1 MSLILDLS
9 KVDRERALA
18 TWLVYHGIGRKNL
31 AKQLGITPSA
41 LTRII
46 QGKHRPQRR
55 IQHLIELG
63 IPSDL
68 LPKS

>member
-18 TWLVYHGIGRKNL
+18 AWLVYHGIERQTL
-31 AKQLGITPSA
+31 AKQLGITPGA

-46 QGKHRPQRR
+46 QGKNRPPKR
-55 IQHLIELG
+55 IKRLIELG
-63 IPSDL
+63 IPSEL